1 MSYIKLLHNFLENSN
16 DLFPDKQALYHNN
29 IWYTYKE
36 INDRSNQLAHYL
48 LSLGLK
54 KGDRLALL
62 LENSFE
68 YVVSYYAILK
78 IGAITVALNTEN
90 TREDINFIL
99 DDCGVNLVIT
109 NQKYLKKVKERYEH
123 GKLLNHILVW
133 SKQDLKGFENKEKR
147 LSLLPRDIDSFSSK
161 NPSINVIDL
170 DVASIVYTSG
180 STGKPR
186 GATLTHLNIITNTHS
201 IVKYLDLSSN
211 DRIMVV
217 LPFYYIYGKSL
228 LNTHFFVGGSVVID
242 NRFLY
247 PNVVLNTMMEQM
259 VTGFS
264 GVPSTFTILLHRSN
278 IRSHK
283 FDHLRYVTQ
292 AGGAMAP
299 AIQKEVAKVFHPAKF
314 FIMYGATEASARLSY
329 LDPNDLPR
337 KWGSIGKAIPNVELF
352 IADDKGHPLRQ
363 GEQGEIVARGA
374 NIMRGYWNHPEET
387 RKVLRNGLYY
397 TGDVGVMDDDGFL
410 FVIGRN
416 KDMIKIGGNRV
427 SAKEIEEVL
436 YEHPDVADA
445 AVIGIYDEILGE
457 AIKAFIVP
465 KNGNLI
471 QDRNDLIMHFL
482 KSKLAPYKLPKYL
495 EFRDTLPKNKSGKV
509 LKMNLK

>member
-1 MSYIKLLHNFLENSN
+1 
-16 DLFPDKQALYHNN
+16 
-29 IWYTYKE
+29 
-36 INDRSNQLAHYL
+36 
-48 LSLGLK
+48 
-54 KGDRLALL
+54 
-62 LENSFE
+62 
-68 YVVSYYAILK
+68 
-78 IGAITVALNTEN
+78 
-90 TREDINFIL
+90 
-99 DDCGVNLVIT
+99 
-109 NQKYLKKVKERYEH
+109 
-123 GKLLNHILVW
+123 
-133 SKQDLKGFENKEKR
+133 
-147 LSLLPRDIDSFSSK
+147 
-161 NPSINVIDL
+161 
-170 DVASIVYTSG
+170 
-180 STGKPR
+180 
-186 GATLTHLNIITNTHS
+186 
-201 IVKYLDLSSN
+201 
-211 DRIMVV
+211 
-217 LPFYYIYGKSL
+217 
-228 LNTHFFVGGSVVID
+228 
-242 NRFLY
+242 
-247 PNVVLNTMMEQM
+247 MMEQM

-299 AIQKEVAKVFHPAKF
+299 AIQKEVAKVFHPAKL

-374 NIMRGYWNHPEET
+374 NIMQGYWNHPEET